1 MTPQTEQLLAVI
13 RRGLAG
19 DQTLTAINFHNTPQ
33 RKTDEYDRQ
42 FALIA
47 EHFAPTRE
55 DDLAHYLS
63 TGRWPSAKPG
73 IVLAFYNGY
82 RNNFDVAYP
91 LLEKHGLV
99 GWFLVA
105 SGYVSCPP
113 ADQLDFGRTRTLRT
127 MKDEYPDGRYA
138 LNWDECRT
146 LDRNHVVGSHTRNH
160 TRVSLDNALALD
172 EEIVG
177 SQSDFTRE
185 LGHPVRS
192 FAWLFG
198 GAYGENPLADIHVD
212 RAGYEFLFSNY
223 KVQRLPG
230 AAR

>member
-1 MTPQTEQLLAVI
+1 MSEQTDQLRRVI
-13 RRGLAG
+13 QDGFASG
-19 DQTLTAINFHNTPQ
+19 QTLTAINFHNTPK
-33 RKTDEYDRQ
+33 RKADEYDRQ

-63 TGRWPSAKPG
+63 SGSWPSAKPG

-99 GWFLVA
+99 GWFLAA

-113 ADQLDFGRTRTLRT
+113 AEQLEFGKTRTLRT

-138 LNWDECRT
+138 LTWDECRI
-146 LDRNHVVGSHTRNH
+146 LDTKHVVGSHTRNH

-172 EEIVG
+172 TEIVG
-177 SQSDFTRE
+177 AQEDFTRE

-223 KVQRLPG
+223 KVQRLPSAG
-230 AAR
+230 R

>member
-1 MTPQTEQLLAVI
+1 MSEATEQL
-13 RRGLAG
+13 RRDIQTGFAG
-19 DQTLTAINFHNTPQ
+19 GQTLTAINFHNTPAH
-33 RKTDEYDRQ
+33 RADEYDHQ

-55 DDLAHYLS
+55 DDLAHYLA
-63 TGRWPSAKPG
+63 TGKWPGAKPG

-99 GWFLVA
+99 GWFLAA
-105 SGYVSCPP
+105 SAYVSCP
-113 ADQLDFGRTRTLRT
+113 AGEQLAFGSSRTLRT
-127 MKDEYPDGRYA
+127 IKDEYADGRYA
-138 LNWDECRT
+138 LSWDECRT

-160 TRVSLDNALALD
+160 TRVSIDNAVALD
-172 EEIVG
+172 SEIVG
-177 SQSDFTRE
+177 AQEDFTRE

-198 GAYGENPLADIHVD
+198 GAYGENALADVHVD

-223 KVQRLPG
+223 KIQRLPG
-230 AAR
+230 RRF

>member
-19 DQTLTAINFHNTPQ
+19 EQTLTAINFHNTP
-33 RKTDEYDRQ
+33 RRRFDEYDRQ

-55 DDLAHYLS
+55 DDLAHYLA
-63 TGRWPSAKPG
+63 TGRWPTSRPG

-99 GWFLVA
+99 GWFLAA
-105 SGYVSCPP
+105 SGYVSCPS
-113 ADQLDFGRTRTLRT
+113 ADQLEFGRTRTLRT

-138 LNWDECRT
+138 LNWDECRM

-160 TRVSLDNALALD
+160 TRVSLDDTAALE

-177 SQSDFTRE
+177 SQADFTRE

-198 GAYGENPLADIHVD
+198 GAYGENPLADVHVD